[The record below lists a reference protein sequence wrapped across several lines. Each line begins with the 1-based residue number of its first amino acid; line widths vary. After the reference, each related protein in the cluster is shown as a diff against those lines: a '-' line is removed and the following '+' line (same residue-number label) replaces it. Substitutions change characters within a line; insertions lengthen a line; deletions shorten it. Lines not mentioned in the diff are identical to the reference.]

1 MLDVAGAREQIG
13 IVRQRT
19 TRPLNTN
26 FFCHRIP
33 GPDPDGDIRWR
44 ARLAAYHVELG
55 LDSAGP
61 NPAAGR
67 APFDDAMCEVVEDL
81 TPEVVSFHFGL
92 PEESLLRRVKAA
104 GCAVLSSATTV
115 EEARWLEGHGCD
127 AIVAQGYEAGAQ
139 IGTAYLFTAESRI
152 SELHR
157 TALHSA
163 PDHRTALTNI
173 FTGRPTRGLVNRI
186 MDEIGPMSDDAPAFP
201 TADRVLAPLRRKAE
215 AAGVADF
222 SPLWAGQAVGLG
234 RELGAAELTRELAA
248 SAQRVLRSLV
258 PGH

>member
-104 GCAVLSSATTV
+104 GCAVLSSATT
-115 EEARWLEGHGCD
+115 
-127 AIVAQGYEAGAQ
+127 GAQ

-157 TALHSA
+157 TALRST

-173 FTGRPTRGLVNRI
+173 FTGRPARGLVNRI
-186 MDEIGPMSDDAPAFP
+186 MDEIGPISDDAPAFP
-201 TADRVLAPLRRKAE
+201 TAGLALAPLRRKAE

-222 SPLWAGQAVGLG
+222 SALWAGQAVGLG
-234 RELGAAELTRELAA
+234 RELGTAELTRELAA

-258 PGH
+258 PGQ